1 MRFARANVLPAIAS
15 ERKSYYAD
23 DASTIAA
30 YVEQL
35 RRELDAAASAA
46 EQSVRDATAAAGRRH
61 TAQWTATVAAS
72 ANIDVSLLVRDDDL
86 IEMLSYRVQEHVA
99 LIRSLSA
106 DMATRIERLAL
117 GSILEGRGNRET
129 AKLLTEIEGIGRNRA
144 KLIARDQAS
153 KLNGAMNQF
162 RQEQAGIT
170 HYKWSTTLDGR
181 ERPTHNVRN
190 GKTFAWAHPPSDGHP
205 GRAINCFVGSTNVD
219 LSNGCHKLW
228 RRLYC
233 GPLVTVKTSEGALLQ
248 ATPNHPILTSRGWLA
263 INDLQEGD
271 HLIRFRQSS
280 RVENGDDHLLEAEFG
295 DLFEA
300 ASRSEVF
307 ATTRGSVFD
316 FHSDGAECDVDT
328 VLIDGDLPSRVC
340 KSSGDDSI
348 KKLGLSGSSVD
359 LSRIDRCGGSALGGG
374 GGECVARER
383 SDLGV
388 SSGGVCAS
396 LGSGHFA
403 HADKVRRGPTSAGDV
418 ALVEYAGDDIASD
431 AELRGNR
438 LDALAG
444 TVERDDGVGVDGV
457 VSVGAPSTP
466 VDGCV
471 EVGPPSAERL
481 AEAASVAA
489 KEGRSLFECGS
500 GIYEFDRV
508 IEKAVSEFSGYVY
521 NLESSTGWY
530 AANRIVAHNCRC
542 RALAIVI
549 DDDED
554 VPRGEGEPEPEDIV
568 EAETPLIRRVG
579 NTLGEQVMSWGP
591 DLIAARKADVREVRA
606 ILAALKGASE
616 QVEGDLER
624 MFEALYGFDAPADLK
639 WGGLLA
645 FSRSSQLR
653 AAIKERVDIVSD
665 LLDNA
670 SRF

>member
-1 MRFARANVLPAIAS
+1 MRPIDPPEGLFLDFVLALNRIVFRGMRFARANVLPAIAS

-348 KKLGLSGSSVD
+348 KKLGLS
-359 LSRIDRCGGSALGGG
+359 A
-374 GGECVARER
+374 
-383 SDLGV
+383 
-388 SSGGVCAS
+388 
-396 LGSGHFA
+396 
-403 HADKVRRGPTSAGDV
+403 RGPTSAGDV

-508 IEKAVSEFSGYVY
+508 IEKAVSEFSGHVY